1 MESKN
6 GKGHDIQHSEF
17 ARSLWDST
25 TKHSCRLHDGA
36 GQLRGP
42 PSSCSLSSVLLQ
54 LRCAA
59 TLALVILGFWL
70 CPASWSDAQSAA
82 VCYCQFRHVLH
93 WPCTDTTI
101 VDKPEAQAHI
111 RSGQSWDQK
120 RSERRAL
127 QKLWLALAVPGPRQ
141 NLEPVWTK
149 RNPARL
155 PPCPRQTRATSTE
168 LTPPKGPLPLAPGPR
183 LLRYHWG
190 PRVICQR
197 ARHRLRLLTVLQ
209 QADLS
214 CEEVQPEA
222 VALRLCLGDH
232 QLRRRCRPR
241 PMPQLLLAWQDLQR
255 SMKEVQLQCLQGC
268 RCQPGHHLPHR
279 QIAGRHQVCL
289 TLPSPLLCR
298 TWEYHR
304 LLRELPSRCSLRRLE
319 LLSPR
324 PRLPRLRCLRLGHL
338 GRQPRGHLRPLCR
351 AGQLRSP
358 FSLTRRL
365 HGQATQSTLLFRQ
378 YQKWSRVVHCEVLQN
393 GCVCPLVS
401 VLPSTMAQVRLMY
414 YYYCYS
420 CPTTRNKQLSVQGK
434 TTHVLTLEQLREG
447 PVYPS
452 AVLSLHRSRPPRPTT
467 SGSWYQ
473 HRSSR
478 TRAILAVV
486 PAGDVF
492 PCATVPK
499 HRLPTALQPLCHQS
513 DLSTTLQRLSSPTFM
528 VVAGHSMP
536 APTQTHDATEEDT
549 EEVEIEIEIEPEP
562 ITADPA
568 LMPTTSRWPPP

>member
-1 MESKN
+1 MGPKEVRK
-6 GKGHDIQHSEF
+6 KGAAKAV
-17 ARSLWDST
+17 ARSRSARP
-25 TKHSCRLHDGA
+25 KAKPGA
-36 GQLRGP
+36 GLDETESSSP
-42 PSSCSLSSVLLQ
+42 PSVPTPDSSDIDRADPAERSTATCS
-54 LRCAA
+54 R
-59 TLALVILGFWL
+59 
-70 CPASWSDAQSAA
+70 P
-82 VCYCQFRHVLH
+82 
-93 WPCTDTTI
+93 
-101 VDKPEAQAHI
+101 
-111 RSGQSWDQK
+111 
-120 RSERRAL
+120 
-127 QKLWLALAVPGPRQ
+127 
-141 NLEPVWTK
+141 
-149 RNPARL
+149 
-155 PPCPRQTRATSTE
+155 STA
-168 LTPPKGPLPLAPGPR
+168 PLPLGPQSD
-183 LLRYHWG
+183 L
-190 PRVICQR
+190 PK

-209 QADLS
+209 QAGLS

-304 LLRELPSRCSLRRLE
+304 LLRELPSRCPLRRLE

-447 PVYPS
+447 S
-452 AVLSLHRSRPPRPTT
+452 
-467 SGSWYQ
+467 
-473 HRSSR
+473 
-478 TRAILAVV
+478 
-486 PAGDVF
+486 
-492 PCATVPK
+492 
-499 HRLPTALQPLCHQS
+499 RLPLCCAE
-513 DLSTTLQRLSSPTFM
+513 PT
-528 VVAGHSMP
+528 
-536 APTQTHDATEEDT
+536 
-549 EEVEIEIEIEPEP
+549 
-562 ITADPA
+562 
-568 LMPTTSRWPPP
+568 